1 MDVLAKRYAKLP
13 SEILREGSTIDI
25 YCLEVAV
32 GYETYLRKQ
41 NESGH
46 TVGHNVSTEEMQ
58 QMLNS
63 VRGQTNG
70 G

>member
-1 MDVLAKRYAKLP
+1 M
-13 SEILREGSTIDI
+13 
-25 YCLEVAV
+25 YCLEVAI

-46 TVGHNVSTEEMQ
+46 TIGHNQTEDELQ
-58 QMLNS
+58 EMLNS
-63 VRGQTNG
+63 VRGDTSG